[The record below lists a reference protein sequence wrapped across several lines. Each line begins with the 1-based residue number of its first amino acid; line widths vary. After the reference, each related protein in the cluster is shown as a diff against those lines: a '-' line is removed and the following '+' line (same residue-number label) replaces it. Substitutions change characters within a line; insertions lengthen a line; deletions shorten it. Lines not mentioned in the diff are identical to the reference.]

1 MKVCPRLKSF
11 FWVVILR
18 VPEVQRCRSQHS
30 QTWAEYAHARTFIT
44 TLGPERL
51 QFTLFLFFR
60 QIKKCFFCWNV
71 SHSGRRASC
80 WRNVVKKTEP
90 MGAKKKRLFDEL
102 DQTHLQRFL
111 SAVILKKSLC
121 VTELILHHK
130 KPFFPP
136 PPKSVNNDIFR
147 CGCSRSAQQLV
158 HLPNFRATPAR
169 IYQTNVYDT
178 LGGIYLKQ

>member
-18 VPEVQRCRSQHS
+18 VPEVQRCRSQHN

-121 VTELILHHK
+121 VTELMLHHK

-136 PPKSVNNDIFR
+136 QVSKQWHIQVWVLSLRTAI
-147 CGCSRSAQQLV
+147 SALAK
-158 HLPNFRATPAR
+158 L
-169 IYQTNVYDT
+169 
-178 LGGIYLKQ
+178 